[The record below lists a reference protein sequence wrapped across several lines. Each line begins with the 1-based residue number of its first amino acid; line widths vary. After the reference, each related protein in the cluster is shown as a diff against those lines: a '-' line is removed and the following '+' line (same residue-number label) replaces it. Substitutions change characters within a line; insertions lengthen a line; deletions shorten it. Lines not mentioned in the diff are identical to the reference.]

1 MSQRGLEALLRPE
14 SIAVVGA
21 SNKPGRAGYLMM
33 RNLLD
38 SGFNGPVLP
47 VTPAYRAV
55 CGVLTW
61 QDVASL
67 PMSPDLA
74 ILCTHADRNM
84 ALLEHLGERGCK
96 TVIVLS
102 SQPGQFSEL
111 KACAQRFS
119 MRLLGPN
126 SLGILAPWQKLNA
139 SFSPVPILPGKLAF
153 ISQSAAVANT
163 ILDWAQQ
170 RAVGFSYFVSL
181 GDSLDIDVDDLL
193 DFLARD
199 TKTSAILLYLEHISD
214 ARRFLSASRSA
225 SRNKPI
231 LVIKSGRSGQ
241 AQQLLNSPLSLDAA
255 YDAAIQRAGLL
266 RVQDTHELFS
276 AVETLS
282 HMRPLRGERL
292 LIISNGAA
300 PAAMA
305 LDQLL
310 LRNGKLAKLGD
321 ETYSA
326 LTGVLPKTITA
337 SNPLDLHD
345 DATPELYQAVITTLL
360 DSTDY
365 DALLVIHAP
374 SAAAHGTVTASGVID
389 AVRKHPRGK
398 YITLLTNWCGEF
410 SSQEARK
417 LFSTAGIPTYRTPEG
432 AVTAFMHMVE
442 YRRNQKQLKE
452 TPALPADLELNTD
465 QAHKLIAQ
473 TLAEGTTQLDTHE
486 VRAILQA
493 YGMNVLPTWI
503 ASDSAEAVNIASQ
516 IGYPVA
522 LKLRSPDIP
531 HNSEVQGVMLYLR
544 TPSEVEQ
551 AANAIFDRAKQ
562 AFPQARILG
571 LLVQTMA
578 NRPGSQE
585 LRVVVEQDPVFG
597 PLIMLAEGGTDWR
610 PERQAAVALPPL
622 NMTLARYQVV
632 QALKSGKIR
641 GRSALHPLDIPA
653 LSQLLVNVSNLI
665 IDCPE
670 IERLDIHPLLVSGS
684 ELSLLDVSMELST
697 RDKDAPSRLAIRP
710 YPREL
715 EERVIL
721 KNGLPALFRPILPE
735 DEPLLKAF
743 ILKVTKEDLYYRYFS
758 EINEFTHE
766 DLANMT
772 QIDYDREMAFVAV
785 RSENEESEIIGVTR
799 TVSDPDNIDAEF
811 SVLVRSDLKGLGLGR
826 RLLDKMID
834 YAAEH
839 GLQRLTGITMPNNR
853 GMITLAKKLGFDVDI
868 QIQDGIVNL
877 SLVLEKRRNSQQ
889 KTVSLSDEQA
899 KDAHMRQD

>member
-61 QDVASL
+61 RDVISL

-74 ILCTHADRNM
+74 ILCTHADRNI
-84 ALLEHLGERGCK
+84 ALLEQLGERGCK

-102 SQPGQFSEL
+102 SQPQQFAEL

-126 SLGILAPWQKLNA
+126 SLGILAPWQRLNA

-170 RAVGFSYFVSL
+170 RAVGFSYFISL

-199 TKTSAILLYLEHISD
+199 SKTSAILLYLEHISD

-231 LVIKSGRSGQ
+231 LVIKSGRSVK

-282 HMRPLRGERL
+282 HMRPLKGERL

-310 LRNGKLAKLGD
+310 SRNGKLAELGE
-321 ETYSA
+321 ETCRALSAVLPGTISA
-326 LTGVLPKTITA
+326 L
-337 SNPLDLHD
+337 NPLDLHD
-345 DATPELYQAVITTLL
+345 DATPQLYQAVMTTLL
-360 DSTDY
+360 DSTDF

-374 SAAAHGTVTASGVID
+374 SAAAHGTVTACHLIE

-398 YITLLTNWCGEF
+398 YVTLLTNWCGEF

-417 LFSTAGIPTYRTPEG
+417 LFTEAGIPTYRTPEG
-432 AVTAFMHMVE
+432 TVTAFMHMVE

-452 TPALPADLELNTD
+452 TPALPADLEQNTD
-465 QAHKLIAQ
+465 EAHRLIAR

-516 IGYPVA
+516 VGYPVA

-544 TPSEVEQ
+544 TASEVEQ
-551 AANAIFDRAKQ
+551 AANAIFDRARQ
-562 AFPQARILG
+562 AFPQARIQG

-597 PLIMLAEGGTDWR
+597 PLIMLAEGSSDWQ
-610 PERQAAVALPPL
+610 PERQAVVALPPL

-641 GRSALHPLDIPA
+641 GRNALHPLDISA

-684 ELSLLDVSMELST
+684 ELSLLDVSMQLSAQT
-697 RDKDAPSRLAIRP
+697 ADAPSRLAIRP

-715 EERVIL
+715 EERVVL
-721 KNGLPALFRPILPE
+721 KDGSQALFRPILPE

-743 ILKVTKEDLYYRYFS
+743 ILKVTKEDLYYRYFN

-772 QIDYDREMAFVAV
+772 QIDYDREMAFVAIHTV
-785 RSENEESEIIGVTR
+785 NDKNEIIGVTR
-799 TVSDPDNIDAEF
+799 AVSDPDNIDAEF

-826 RLLDKMID
+826 RLLDKMIN

-839 GLQRLTGITMPNNR
+839 GLQRLTGITMPNNQ
-853 GMITLAKKLGFDVDI
+853 GMITLARKLGFDVDI

-877 SLVLEKRRNSQQ
+877 SLVLKKNRITLQ
-889 KTVSLSDEQA
+889 KTVSLSHEQA
-899 KDAHMRQD
+899 KDAHIGED

>member
-61 QDVASL
+61 RDVISL

-74 ILCTHADRNM
+74 ILCTHADRNL
-84 ALLEHLGERGCK
+84 ALLEQLGERGCK

-102 SQPGQFSEL
+102 SQPQQFAEL

-126 SLGILAPWQKLNA
+126 SLGILAPWQRLNA

-170 RAVGFSYFVSL
+170 RAVGFSYFISL

-199 TKTSAILLYLEHISD
+199 SKTSAILLYLEHISD

-231 LVIKSGRSGQ
+231 LVIKSGRSIK

-282 HMRPLRGERL
+282 HMRPLKGERL

-310 LRNGKLAKLGD
+310 SRNGKLAELGE
-321 ETYSA
+321 ETCRALSAVLPGTISA
-326 LTGVLPKTITA
+326 L
-337 SNPLDLHD
+337 NPLDLHD
-345 DATPELYQAVITTLL
+345 DATPQLYQAVMTTLL
-360 DSTDY
+360 DSTDF

-374 SAAAHGTVTASGVID
+374 SAAAHGTVTASHLIE

-398 YITLLTNWCGEF
+398 YVTLLTNWCGEF

-417 LFSTAGIPTYRTPEG
+417 LFTEAGIPTYRTPEG
-432 AVTAFMHMVE
+432 TVTAFMHMVE

-452 TPALPADLELNTD
+452 TPALPADLEQNTD
-465 QAHKLIAQ
+465 EAHRLIAR

-516 IGYPVA
+516 VGYPVA

-544 TPSEVEQ
+544 TASEVEQ
-551 AANAIFDRAKQ
+551 AANAIFDRARQ
-562 AFPQARILG
+562 AFPQARIQG

-597 PLIMLAEGGTDWR
+597 PLIMLAEGSSDWQ
-610 PERQAAVALPPL
+610 PERQAVVALPPL

-641 GRSALHPLDIPA
+641 GRNALHPLDISA

-684 ELSLLDVSMELST
+684 ELSLLDVSMQLST
-697 RDKDAPSRLAIRP
+697 QTADAPSRLAIRP

-715 EERVIL
+715 EERVVL
-721 KNGLPALFRPILPE
+721 KDGSQALFRPILPE

-743 ILKVTKEDLYYRYFS
+743 ILKVTKEDLYYRYFN

-772 QIDYDREMAFVAV
+772 QIDYDREMAFVAIHTV
-785 RSENEESEIIGVTR
+785 NDKNEIIGVTR
-799 TVSDPDNIDAEF
+799 AVSDPDNIDAEF

-826 RLLDKMID
+826 RLLDKMIN

-839 GLQRLTGITMPNNR
+839 GLQRLTGITMPNNQ
-853 GMITLAKKLGFDVDI
+853 GMITLARKLGFDVDI

-877 SLVLEKRRNSQQ
+877 SLVLKKNRITLQ
-889 KTVSLSDEQA
+889 KTVSLSHEQA
-899 KDAHMRQD
+899 KDAHIGED